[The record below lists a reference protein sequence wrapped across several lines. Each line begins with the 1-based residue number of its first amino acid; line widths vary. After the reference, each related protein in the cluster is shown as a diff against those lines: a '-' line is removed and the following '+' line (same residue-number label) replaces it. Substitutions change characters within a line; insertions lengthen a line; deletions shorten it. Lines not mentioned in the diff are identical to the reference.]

1 MLPSTRLQPAL
12 NPDNLTHANWQQPG
26 HDTLPVLSVK
36 QVRALEHAAFAQT
49 DSFLLMQAAGLR
61 TALKIVDQI
70 AHSEPHTLRCVVLAG
85 PGNNGGD
92 ACIVAGEL
100 KRHGLDVALYQ
111 VTEEKTGSKDRM
123 QAVLWA
129 LAHGVQPVEIQDSA
143 QLPDISPNTLVVD
156 GLLGIACNRAPEGLI
171 RMLIRHVND
180 RVKQINS
187 QMRHK
192 QVRVIALDCPSGVN
206 CDTGDAPGEAISAH
220 TTFSYLACKHGLLTG
235 QGKTLAGDLWIDDLN
250 CGELLNA
257 LRNEQHT
264 ELVTELGTELVTE
277 PLIEPQGLTSNQPDF
292 GKSILALS
300 RAEQLQRLPR
310 RGHEHHKGSFGSIAV
325 LGGQQ
330 GMVGAC
336 VLSAR
341 TALQLGCGRVA
352 LSLLGEADAHL
363 PDVQQQGQTLFLDL
377 VFPEIMNKGLES
389 NLEFADIATIGPG
402 LGQSEE
408 AIQMLHAVLEHD
420 KGLHMV
426 WDADALNLLANNA
439 SLRARFLHY
448 RSKHPTRSLVLTPHP
463 LEAARLLQST
473 TEMVQADRLGAAQAI
488 SERFNCTVVLK
499 GAGSLICN
507 GQNMEINITG
517 GPALGTAGSGDVL
530 AGAIA
535 ALLGQGLSEF
545 DAAAFGVYLHGFA
558 IEPTHGEQHGLLI
571 SHASEIALRMKNS
584 LNSLLNQ
591 VARHHSQLP

>member
-26 HDTLPVLSVK
+26 HNTLHVLSVK
-36 QVRALEHAAFAQT
+36 QVRSLEHAAFAQT

-61 TALKIVDQI
+61 TALKIADQI
-70 AHSEPHTLRCVVLAG
+70 AHSEPHNLRCVVLAG

-100 KRHGLDVALYQ
+100 KRQGLEVALYQ
-111 VTEEKTGSKDRM
+111 VTEEKAGSKDRM

-171 RMLIRHVND
+171 RTLIRHVND

-187 QMRHK
+187 QTRHK

-206 CDTGDAPGEAISAH
+206 CDTGDAPGEAICAH
-220 TTFSYLACKHGLLTG
+220 TTFSYLACKHGLLTS
-235 QGKTLAGDLWIDDLN
+235 QGKSLAGEVWIDDLN
-250 CGELLNA
+250 CGELLDE
-257 LRNEQHT
+257 LLTGPLTETLEQ
-264 ELVTELGTELVTE
+264 
-277 PLIEPQGLTSNQPDF
+277 TSNKPVF

-300 RAEQLQRLPR
+300 RVDQLQRLPL

-408 AIQMLHAVLEHD
+408 ALQMLLAVLEHD

-439 SLRARFLHY
+439 SLRARFKHY
-448 RSKHPTRSLVLTPHP
+448 RSKHPTRALVLTPHP

-473 TEMVQADRLGAAQAI
+473 TEMVQADRPAAAQAI
-488 SERFNCTVVLK
+488 SERFDCTVVLK
-499 GAGSLICN
+499 GPGSLICN
-507 GQNMEINITG
+507 GKSIEINITG

-535 ALLGQGLSEF
+535 ALLGQGLNEF
-545 DAAAFGVYLHGFA
+545 DAAAFGVYLHGLA
-558 IEPTHGEQHGLLI
+558 VEPTHGEQHGLLI
-571 SHASEIALRMKNS
+571 SHASEIAVRMKNS

-591 VARHHSQLP
+591 LARHHSQLP